1 MYKLKSE
8 RVKRGIKQGDF
19 AKKIGITPQHL
30 CRIEKG
36 DVELKKSLMIKIA
49 KALDTTVQE
58 LFFSE
63 EE

>member
-36 DVELKKSLMIKIA
+36 EVELKRSLMIKIA
-49 KALDTTVQE
+49 EELNSDVIT
-58 LFFSE
+58 LFFSDN
-63 EE
+63 